1 MPGDAPPRVTTFYV
15 VRHAETA
22 TIGRVLAGRAP
33 GLQLTDAGRAAAERV
48 GERLGAIALDAV
60 VSSPLERTWQTA
72 EAIARPRAL
81 TVESDSAWTELEP
94 GEWTGRSIAD
104 LDLDRDPASGAA
116 WQAYNT
122 TRSFSRPPNGELA
135 LEVQLRM
142 VDGLR
147 RLRTRF
153 PSGNVVIVSHAE
165 PIRLLV
171 SYVLGAPI
179 DLWSRLEVLPAA
191 VTVLTWHGPAPV
203 LVRLNDGGYASG

>member
-1 MPGDAPPRVTTFYV
+1 MTTLYL

-33 GLQLTDAGRAAAERV
+33 GLHLTDAGRAAAERV
-48 GERLGAIALDAV
+48 GERLGGVTLDAV
-60 VSSPLERTWQTA
+60 VSSPLERAWQTA
-72 EAIARPRAL
+72 DAIARPRAL
-81 TVESDSAWTELEP
+81 TVEPDSAWTELEP

-104 LDLDRDPASGAA
+104 LDQERDSTSAAA

-122 TRSFSRPPNGELA
+122 ARSFSRPPNGELA
-135 LEVQLRM
+135 LEVQLRI
-142 VDGLR
+142 VEGLR
-147 RLRTRF
+147 RLRARF
-153 PSGNVVIVSHAE
+153 PGGHVAVVSHAE

-191 VTVLTWHGPAPV
+191 ITVITWRGPAPV
-203 LVRLNDGGYASG
+203 LVRLNDDGLSSG